1 MNLTPENKN
10 IGEANFRA
18 VMASPNMRGEFF
30 REWLKIKND
39 PNDTTTRGGYY
50 YGYTVPEKPVKIGII
65 GTGDEGSVLLG
76 ACNPAFVD
84 IVAIADIRSYNRWR
98 AFNGDVTASP
108 KGRKVRRGL
117 YRVYSECDEKFRKTK
132 EEVDA
137 QVKVFKDYHELLA
150 AKDELGIEA
159 VLIALPLHLHHKAA
173 IEAMNAGLHVLTE
186 KLMAHDI
193 AKCKDMGRV
202 AARLHKHMATGHQR
216 HYSVL
221 YNNAIE
227 AIEQGLLGKIHYI
240 RAQWHRNNQP
250 GNDSWQPPLPEAVIN
265 QKDGKYTE
273 NDLVLLNGIKKKK
286 EAHEK
291 KKEGFVKE
299 LAKLDGQIKACDD
312 KAVALRESGDKF
324 AIRMNEIAREKLVA
338 NKARIEGVELPL
350 ITKQIEQFDQ
360 QLNDEIAIP
369 LDENSNYR
377 AHTLVDG
384 KGNTTYV
391 APAAEE
397 LYRWRLWE
405 TTSAGVMAELGSHQ
419 LDAAGIFISAMYGDG
434 KHHHP
439 INVTAFSNRSV
450 FNKRKDKDGN
460 YVLLNDR
467 DIEDHMTCIY
477 EYAAPGYEKDPR
489 QKVAVAYSA
498 INGNDFGGYGEVV
511 MGTTG
516 TLQIDREENAYL
528 WYTYE
533 VNQYAHVERGGESKV
548 AGFKAP
554 EYTLKPTSD
563 DDFKNQKMDEV
574 LGTEAL
580 NDLSLGYTEEIEHF
594 AYCIR
599 TNPEP
604 NYKTDDPAKMMHCEP
619 KVAMADAIMAL
630 TANISARVGQT
641 IEFKDEWFDVFN
653 DATPENDFRPEGTPE
668 IKPTEAVPA
677 GFGNVPAEAPAPAP
691 AAEAPAPAPAAE
703 APAPAPAAE
712 APAPAPAAE
721 APAPAPAA
729 EAPAPAAEAPAPAA
743 N

>member
-1 MNLTPENKN
+1 MNLTPENKS

-18 VMASPNMRGEFF
+18 VMASPQMRGEFF
-30 REWLKIKND
+30 REWLRIKND
-39 PNDTTTRGGYY
+39 PNSNVTRGAYY
-50 YGYTVPEKPVKIGII
+50 YGYGVPEKPVKIGII

-117 YRVYSECDEKFRKTK
+117 YRVYSECPQQFQKSK

-137 QVKVFKDYHELLA
+137 QVKVFNDYREMLA
-150 AKDELGIEA
+150 KKDELGLEA

-193 AKCKDMGRV
+193 PKCKDMGRV

-221 YNNAIE
+221 YNNAIN

-250 GNDSWQPPLPEAVIN
+250 GNDSWQPPLPESVIN
-265 QKDGKYTE
+265 QKNEKYTE
-273 NDLVLLNGIKKKK
+273 NDLKLLESIKKKHKSHEDKKVRFEK
-286 EAHEK
+286 EI
-291 KKEGFVKE
+291 
-299 LAKLDGQIKACDD
+299 AKLDAEIKKCDE
-312 KAVALRESGDKF
+312 KASALRENGDKF

-338 NKARIEGVELPL
+338 RKAYIQDVEIPL
-350 ITKQIEQFDQ
+350 ITKQIEQFVE
-360 QLNDEIAIP
+360 QLNDQIAIP

-384 KGNTTYV
+384 SGNETYA

-405 TTSAGVMAELGSHQ
+405 STSAGVMAELGSHQ

-439 INVTAFSNRSV
+439 INVTAFANRSV
-450 FNKRKDKDGN
+450 FNKRKDKNGN

-467 DIEDHMTCIY
+467 DIEDHMTCVF
-477 EYAAPGYEKDPR
+477 EYAAPGYDKDPR

-516 TLQIDREENAYL
+516 TMQIDREENAYL

-533 VNQYAHVERGGESKV
+533 VNQYAHVERGGESRV
-548 AGFKAP
+548 SGFKAP
-554 EYTLKPTSD
+554 EFTLKPTSD
-563 DDFKNQKMDEV
+563 DDFPKNQKMDEV

-580 NDLSLGYTEEIEHF
+580 HDLSLGYTEEIEHF
-594 AYCIR
+594 AWCIR
-599 TNPEP
+599 QNPEP
-604 NYKTDDPAKMMHCEP
+604 KYNGSDDPALMMHCEP

-630 TANISARVGQT
+630 TANISAREGKT
-641 IEFKDEWFDVFN
+641 INFKDEWFDVFN
-653 DATPENDFRPEGTPE
+653 DACPENDYRPEGAPE
-668 IKPTEAVPA
+668 IKPTEAIPA
-677 GFGNVPAEAPAPAP
+677 GFGNQPVSKATPAV
-691 AAEAPAPAPAAE
+691 AEVASVETASASADSDSAQE
-703 APAPAPAAE
+703 T
-712 APAPAPAAE
+712 
-721 APAPAPAA
+721 
-729 EAPAPAAEAPAPAA
+729 

>member
-1 MNLTPENKN
+1 MNLTPENKS

-18 VMASPNMRGEFF
+18 VMASPQMRGEFF
-30 REWLKIKND
+30 REWLRIKND
-39 PNDTTTRGGYY
+39 PNSNLTRGAYY
-50 YGYTVPEKPVKIGII
+50 YGYGVPEKPVKIGII

-117 YRVYSECDEKFRKTK
+117 YRVYSECPAQFQKSK
-132 EEVDA
+132 EQVDA

-173 IEAMNAGLHVLTE
+173 IDAMEAGLHVLTE

-193 AKCKDMGRV
+193 AKCKDMGRA

-221 YNNAIE
+221 YHNAIN

-250 GNDSWQPPLPEAVIN
+250 GNDSWQPPLPESVIN
-265 QKDGKYTE
+265 QKNGKYSE
-273 NDLVLLNGIKKKK
+273 NDLILLNGIKKKK

-291 KKEGFVKE
+291 KKDGFAKE
-299 LAKLDGQIKACDD
+299 LAKLDGQIKGCDE
-312 KAVALRESGDKF
+312 KAAKLRESGDKF
-324 AIRMNEIAREKLVA
+324 AIRMNEIAREKLVSR
-338 NKARIEGVELPL
+338 KAYIQDVELPL
-350 ITKQIEQFDQ
+350 ITKQIEQFGE

-369 LDENSNYR
+369 LDDKSNYR

-384 KGNTTYV
+384 KGNETYV

-419 LDAAGIFISAMYGDG
+419 LDAAGIFIAAMYGDG

-450 FNKRKDKDGN
+450 FNKRTDKDGN
-460 YVLLNDR
+460 SVLLNDR
-467 DIEDHMTCIY
+467 DIEDHMTCVY
-477 EYAAPGYEKDPR
+477 EYAAPGYEKDSK

-516 TLQIDREENAYL
+516 TMQIDREENAYL

-533 VNQYAHVERGGESKV
+533 INQYAHVERGGESKV
-548 AGFKAP
+548 SGFKAP
-554 EYTLKPTSD
+554 EFTLKPTSD
-563 DDFKNQKMDEV
+563 DDFPKNQKMDEC

-594 AYCIR
+594 AWCIR
-599 TNPEP
+599 KNPEP
-604 NYKTDDPAKMMHCEP
+604 NYQNDDPALMMACQP

-630 TANISARVGQT
+630 TANISARVGET
-641 IEFKDEWFDVFN
+641 INFKDEWFDVFN
-653 DATPENDFRPEGTPE
+653 DATPENEFRPEGAPE
-668 IKPTEAVPA
+668 IKPLQPIPA
-677 GFGNVPAEAPAPAP
+677 GFGGQPAPAEAAAPAVPAAQPAPAPAAEPAPAPAAEPAPAPAAEPAPAPAP
-691 AAEAPAPAPAAE
+691 AA
-703 APAPAPAAE
+703 
-712 APAPAPAAE
+712 
-721 APAPAPAA
+721 
-729 EAPAPAAEAPAPAA
+729 PAPAA

>member
-1 MNLTPENKN
+1 MNLTPENKS

-18 VMASPNMRGEFF
+18 VMASPQMRGEFF
-30 REWLKIKND
+30 RDWLRTKND
-39 PNDTTTRGGYY
+39 PNSNVTRGGYY
-50 YGYTVPEKPVKIGII
+50 YGYGTPDKPVRIGVI
-65 GTGDEGSVLLG
+65 GTGDEGSVLIG

-108 KGRKVRRGL
+108 KGRKVRRGI
-117 YRVYSECDEKFRKTK
+117 YRVYSECGEQFRKTK

-150 AKDELGIEA
+150 AKEELGLEA
-159 VLIALPLHLHHKAA
+159 VLIALPLHLHHVAA

-202 AARLHKHMATGHQR
+202 AARLRKHMATGHQR

-221 YNNAIE
+221 YNNAIN

-250 GNDSWQPPLPEAVIN
+250 GADSWQPPIPESVIN

-273 NDLVLLNGIKKKK
+273 NDLVLLNRIKKNKENHVNKK
-286 EAHEK
+286 NR
-291 KKEGFVKE
+291 FVKE
-299 LAKLDGQIKACDD
+299 LEKLEKSIAACDE
-312 KAVALRESGDKF
+312 KAKVLRESGDKF

-338 NKARIEGVELPL
+338 RKAYIQDVEMPL
-350 ITKQIEQFDQ
+350 IEKQIEQFEE

-369 LDENSNYR
+369 LDEKSNYR

-384 KGNTTYV
+384 KGNETYV

-405 TTSAGVMAELGSHQ
+405 STSAGVMAELGSHQ
-419 LDAAGIFISAMYGDG
+419 LDAAGIFIAAMYGDG

-439 INVTAFSNRSV
+439 INVTAFANRSV
-450 FNKRKDKDGN
+450 FNKRKNAEGN
-460 YVLLNDR
+460 YELLNDR
-467 DIEDHMTCIY
+467 DIEDHMTCVY
-477 EYAAPGYEKDPR
+477 EYAAPGYDTDPR

-548 AGFKAP
+548 TGFKAP
-554 EYTLKPTSD
+554 EFTLKPTSD
-563 DDFKNQKMDEV
+563 DDFPKNQKMDEV

-580 NDLSLGYTEEIEHF
+580 HDLSLGYTEEIEHF
-594 AYCIR
+594 AWCIR
-599 TNPEP
+599 KNPEP
-604 NYKTDDPAKMMHCEP
+604 NYKTDDPKLMMHCQP

-641 IEFKDEWFDVFN
+641 INFKDEWFDVFN
-653 DATPENDFRPEGTPE
+653 DATPENDYRPEGAPE
-668 IKPTEAVPA
+668 IKPTEPIPA
-677 GFGNVPAEAPAPAP
+677 GFGNVPAEPAPAP
-691 AAEAPAPAPAAE
+691 AEPVPAPAEPAPAPAE
-703 APAPAPAAE
+703 PAPAPAE
-712 APAPAPAAE
+712 PAPAPAEPVPAPAE
-721 APAPAPAA
+721 PAPAPA
-729 EAPAPAAEAPAPAA
+729 EPVPAPAA

>member
-30 REWLKIKND
+30 RDWLKIKND
-39 PNDTTTRGGYY
+39 PNDNTTRGAYY
-50 YGYTVPEKPVKIGII
+50 YGYSTPEKPVKIGII

-117 YRVYSECDEKFRKTK
+117 YRVYSECDDKFRKTK

-312 KAVALRESGDKF
+312 KAAKLRESGDKF

-350 ITKQIEQFDQ
+350 ITKQIEQFGE

-439 INVTAFSNRSV
+439 LNVTAFSNRSV

-467 DIEDHMTCIY
+467 DIEDHMTCVY

-548 AGFKAP
+548 SGFKAP

-599 TNPEP
+599 SNPEP
-604 NYKTDDPAKMMHCEP
+604 NYKTDDPGMMMHCEP

-630 TANISARVGQT
+630 TANISARIGQT
-641 IEFKDEWFDVFN
+641 IAFKDEWFDVFN
-653 DATPENDFRPEGTPE
+653 DATPENDFRPEGAPE
-668 IKPTEAVPA
+668 IKPTEPIPA

-691 AAEAPAPAPAAE
+691 AEPAPAPVAEAPAPAAPAPAPAAE
-703 APAPAPAAE
+703 APAPAV
-712 APAPAPAAE
+712 
-721 APAPAPAA
+721 